1 VKARSWKDFALAWLP
16 EVRKDLRDGLQH
28 WQNMASL
35 APEDDPVPPPLRL
48 LDMVAWRHVEK
59 VAPRKAKEKLS
70 DE

>member
-1 VKARSWKDFALAWLP
+1 
-16 EVRKDLRDGLQH
+16 
-28 WQNMASL
+28 MASL